1 MNVVPTH
8 HRNANFQGIWNSPVT
23 FTALVGIRTPRVSHV
38 LGSAGSGSEDRGK
51 KRERRRSP
59 QLLLSLLGSVR
70 GVRDEL
76 KRSRIEDERDHQ

>member
-1 MNVVPTH
+1 M
-8 HRNANFQGIWNSPVT
+8 T
-23 FTALVGIRTPRVSHV
+23 FTALIGISSPTILHA

-51 KRERRRSP
+51 KRERKRSP
-59 QLLLSLLGSVR
+59 RLLLSLLGSVR